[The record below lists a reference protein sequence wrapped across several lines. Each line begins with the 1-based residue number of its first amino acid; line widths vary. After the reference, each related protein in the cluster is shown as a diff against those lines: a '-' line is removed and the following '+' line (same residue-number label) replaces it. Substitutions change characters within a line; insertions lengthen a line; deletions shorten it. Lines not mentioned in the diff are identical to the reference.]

1 MFRKNVSKSL
11 VTFSL
16 TLLLLFILVIPAAAT
31 NNQQGNS
38 GGGGF
43 RALRGAEAAAFH
55 IPEDVQQIRS
65 ENLDNYGVQA
75 VRYQQFFNGAKVF
88 GGQLTIYTDASGTRL
103 AVIGAYYPDLQAGNQ
118 VSLNAGQAQAA
129 VSSRSEA
136 ANGRF
141 FTDLMFDPASGRYFY
156 NVESRAFD
164 SRWFYWVDAGSGDI
178 LNFYNG
184 LTEGSGTGVLG
195 DTKDLTGLTTGSSGS
210 GFQMV
215 STDGRQTTYD
225 ARNRNKLPGTLA
237 TDDDDNWN
245 SPGSTSPG
253 QAALVDAQFY
263 AKVTDDYYLNVHN
276 FDWMNSYPQGMV
288 SSAHLQRNYNNAYWN
303 GEQMAYGDG
312 DGTNFIEFSGDLD
325 VVGHELSHGVTEA
338 TSNLIYQ
345 NESGALNEAFSDMMG
360 TAIEFYYGTGNWTIG
375 EDITVGSNGIR
386 NMANPGED
394 GDPSYYADRYT
405 GTSDNGGVHTNSG
418 IANHWFYLLVNG
430 GQNANSARASG
441 TNVQGVGLT
450 AAEQITF
457 LGFTA
462 LPSGATFCDA
472 RAGTIAVGG
481 SHSANVADAWD
492 EVGVT
497 DALCNGG
504 GGNGALDVTV
514 TTDKP
519 SYVVREKVVITV
531 NVKDGNGTA
540 VSGAAVTVT
549 IDTPGN
555 FRYSGSASSGT
566 DGNAVFNF
574 TPNKRDGTGTFT
586 VSATASK
593 SGYTTGADSTTFT
606 VQ

>member
-1 MFRKNVSKSL
+1 LQPTCQCVPGNSVESGNATHAWSFFVSSQNLFFLRFSIAILRIQNTGFLAVFAEILLVTITVLAVFLQVAATATATCVDFLFDYHRHSL
-11 VTFSL
+11 IETFSL
-16 TLLLLFILVIPAAAT
+16 
-31 NNQQGNS
+31 NHY
-38 GGGGF
+38 
-43 RALRGAEAAAFH
+43 R
-55 IPEDVQQIRS
+55 
-65 ENLDNYGVQA
+65 
-75 VRYQQFFNGAKVF
+75 
-88 GGQLTIYTDASGTRL
+88 
-103 AVIGAYYPDLQAGNQ
+103 
-118 VSLNAGQAQAA
+118 
-129 VSSRSEA
+129 
-136 ANGRF
+136 
-141 FTDLMFDPASGRYFY
+141 
-156 NVESRAFD
+156 
-164 SRWFYWVDAGSGDI
+164 
-178 LNFYNG
+178 
-184 LTEGSGTGVLG
+184 
-195 DTKDLTGLTTGSSGS
+195 
-210 GFQMV
+210 
-215 STDGRQTTYD
+215 
-225 ARNRNKLPGTLA
+225 
-237 TDDDDNWN
+237 
-245 SPGSTSPG
+245 
-253 QAALVDAQFY
+253 
-263 AKVTDDYYLNVHN
+263 
-276 FDWMNSYPQGMV
+276 
-288 SSAHLQRNYNNAYWN
+288 
-303 GEQMAYGDG
+303 
-312 DGTNFIEFSGDLD
+312 
-325 VVGHELSHGVTEA
+325 
-338 TSNLIYQ
+338 NLIYQ

-504 GGNGALDVTV
+504 GGGGGGNGALDVTV